1 MATNITDIVMR
12 ITGDNSSAIRAIR
25 QTIEAEKNHINQINQ
40 NITALKNQSNGLQAQ
55 INAFNNQKI
64 AIDNNINSL
73 KSQNATIQNNIA
85 SLQNQKAAITGNTD
99 ADKQRKQAID
109 NNINALNAQK
119 IANQANINSLN
130 NQRTAIN
137 NNIGSLNAQKNAI
150 NSNINSLNAQNQSIQ
165 NNISNLNK
173 QISELSKS
181 QSGFNLNTIA
191 IAAMTA
197 ATTRLSQA
205 VASTAMEFDKQMR
218 NINSLVQASED
229 QFNKFS
235 DSVRQLSKDKSVIDG
250 PTNLAKGMYQ
260 LVSSGFEAEK
270 ALKMAG
276 VASRAAAAGLT
287 TTETAVTALS
297 ALMNGYNRKTLKDSV
312 IFSDQLFK
320 IVDKGVISF
329 EQLSSN
335 LGSVI
340 ATASGA
346 KVQFNEVGAAFI
358 ELTRAGISASE
369 SETAITNLIRSI
381 IDPSKEAKE
390 YAQKLGIELGAT
402 ALQTKGLSGVMDDLS
417 KSTRGNIEIMSKIIP
432 EARAAKAALTLSKDG
447 AEGFKR
453 ALDEMGQSAGATE
466 KAFSQQS
473 KSFAFAMQK
482 MKASIEDLKI
492 EYGLLILQALEPFIK
507 YIKAG
512 IDWLKGLDKE
522 TKDNIINAGKWI
534 ILLGSLAGAMKILN
548 IAFGVFVGL
557 LSKSNLAIGG
567 AIVFFQQ
574 LDKAVNNIKNA
585 TDGYNLILKELLEN
599 FDIFGKKINLLKGL
613 EEINLFGKVKNYFS
627 FKDTEF
633 NLNQQTKELKLQKEE
648 ALKLAQAYIRLDEAK
663 RKALTSD
670 ELAQYSQAFTVL
682 STNSSDLQSRL
693 RNQNIAK
700 SLMSQSKKALSNE
713 NQKVITDKQAADRKV
728 INDKAYLTSL
738 EENDP
743 KEKKKK
749 IESYYD
755 ALTARYKRY
764 INEVETISN
773 NNDNNK
779 IQKLNDVNQKL
790 LGLAKVYHEK
800 ASKFEKGSKD
810 YELALEQESLIY
822 KKISENKNKIQKIN
836 DDARKKEEKEQERI
850 NKFNQKINDDI
861 TKYVEVETKK
871 RTDAEIKAKKEA
883 EKVALKIYQDKKKQ
897 DKEAL
902 DEALKLGDEELKA
915 LEEQTKEF
923 IENDSNSL
931 DERLDLLDQFVE
943 YKKIKYGEDSKE
955 YKEIL
960 KKQTDW
966 NKQLRDDEIK
976 SIESFYSE
984 IASGAVNLGNSLGNS
999 TDSLTNFVGSLI
1011 ESAGRGFNSFL
1022 NMSNQLSNIQEKLK
1036 KDDITETAANFQTMA
1051 LGGLSAAE
1059 VVSRSIDAMVS
1070 NYNKQQQVTVKIE
1083 RAISNF
1089 GANSKE
1095 VKDAILESNEAISDN
1110 FKALPGVL
1118 GDPLSKLTRMFTDFL
1133 GLTKSAAQQAR
1144 EAAFNQDLMKAI
1156 NDLNKVFDDLDKAE
1170 QLRIDMIDDEM
1181 TKKSEQLAFDIRII
1195 QKSQE
1200 SEFLKTA
1207 MIQKKYYE
1215 FNKWKQEQQSK
1226 EVKTVDDSGKKIQ
1239 EINEKN
1245 YKSELSII
1253 DEVYGK
1259 KRKKLE
1265 SEVQKEIDI
1274 IQSKN
1279 DRIKAIED
1287 ERTQSDTDKQK
1298 RLQSFNQSL
1307 SSNQRSADFYRA
1319 NEQDFEFGFNGNS
1332 NERKKIEADYNAGV
1346 INYETYAKKRTEIAL
1361 KQYQYYNEQAKRIS
1375 DPKAKQE
1382 ALDKAT
1388 QGQEEYYNFIFDKE
1402 KEKVENET
1410 KQAEKRL
1417 VLKQQELATVT
1428 ELEKSEIAK
1437 LDQAYKDS
1445 SGMYRDTFVE
1455 ATQVWTKFAQESIN
1469 NIDLS
1474 NLINKVKNDVAQA
1487 KAELNGIKASVNS
1500 TVQQAKTTISNTTTV
1515 NNAPT
1520 APTQTPVNTS
1530 TPSKPLSGVS
1540 KGISSVANGISN
1552 AASSIAKGISNAAI
1566 PYGPTAPDW
1575 YGKYTFATNPT
1586 ETTVKAPDNIGVS
1599 DYELKRRKQHDDQAK
1614 INNILAKLLK
1624 QANWNVS
1631 FDNYANQSLS
1641 WFEDQARQFGIPLM
1655 AKGGVTNGISIAGER
1670 GSEAIFNYS
1679 DMKSMYD
1686 FVKNTAINP
1695 SNNYSNQASI
1705 NINYSP
1711 VFTGI
1716 DLSKTGQVDAMIKN
1730 NMNTLKNDILKAQA
1744 GR

>member
-1 MATNITDIVMR
+1 MSISNIILNLVV
-12 ITGDNSSAIRAIR
+12 
-25 QTIEAEKNHINQINQ
+25 
-40 NITALKNQSNGLQAQ
+40 NG
-55 INAFNNQKI
+55 NNQ
-64 AIDNNINSL
+64 AR
-73 KSQNATIQNNIA
+73 QQ
-85 SLQNQKAAITGNTD
+85 
-99 ADKQRKQAID
+99 
-109 NNINALNAQK
+109 LN
-119 IANQANINSLN
+119 
-130 NQRTAIN
+130 
-137 NNIGSLNAQKNAI
+137 
-150 NSNINSLNAQNQSIQ
+150 
-165 NNISNLNK
+165 
-173 QISELSKS
+173 EL
-181 QSGFNLNTIA
+181 T
-191 IAAMTA
+191 
-197 ATTRLSQA
+197 
-205 VASTAMEFDKQMR
+205 
-218 NINSLVQASED
+218 
-229 QFNKFS
+229 
-235 DSVRQLSKDKSVIDG
+235 
-250 PTNLAKGMYQ
+250 
-260 LVSSGFEAEK
+260 VS
-270 ALKMAG
+270 
-276 VASRAAAAGLT
+276 
-287 TTETAVTALS
+287 VTALS
-297 ALMNGYNRKTLKDSV
+297 ATFTALGKVISDVSREFNKSLTNLQSITNITDAQVKKLGDSIKELSGLKDVADTALEISNAVNELAGNGFDNLTTSMKIATIAGQAAAAGNVKTADSV
-312 IFSDQLFK
+312 RLLSGIMNSYNTKSAKDAAEISDKLFT
-320 IVDKGVISF
+320 IVGR
-329 EQLSSN
+329 
-335 LGSVI
+335 GSVKFEALANNMSQLLPI
-340 ATASGA
+340 ASSSGI
-346 KVQFNEVGAAFI
+346 KMD
-358 ELTRAGISASE
+358 EL
-369 SETAITNLIRSI
+369 
-381 IDPSKEAKE
+381 
-390 YAQKLGIELGAT
+390 
-402 ALQTKGLSGVMDDLS
+402 
-417 KSTRGNIEIMSKIIP
+417 
-432 EARAAKAALTLSKDG
+432 
-447 AEGFKR
+447 
-453 ALDEMGQSAGATE
+453 
-466 KAFSQQS
+466 
-473 KSFAFAMQK
+473 
-482 MKASIEDLKI
+482 
-492 EYGLLILQALEPFIK
+492 
-507 YIKAG
+507 
-512 IDWLKGLDKE
+512 
-522 TKDNIINAGKWI
+522 
-534 ILLGSLAGAMKILN
+534 
-548 IAFGVFVGL
+548 
-557 LSKSNLAIGG
+557 GG
-567 AIVFFQQ
+567 AIIRMSQTSMPMAQIETGLAGLIRQLGAASPDIKEFAKTIGVDLSEEALQKGLVPMLEQ
-574 LDKAVNNIKNA
+574 LDKATGGSKELIKKLIPDTEGANAAMVLMANGAKLLKTEVTAMGEGVGSATKALEIQTKSYAFQVSKLNSDLENLKITFGDIVNKALVPFIEKTREVIKFISNLDDSTKEMIVKVGMFTAGIGALGLALGGLVLAFTPVISGLSLVFKGVGSLYGSFIALSGILGTGGAFGVAVFSAIATVWSLKKIIDGVREAFNTIDAIASAKTANVENEKTLKNA
-585 TDGYNLILKELLEN
+585 
-599 FDIFGKKINLLKGL
+599 
-613 EEINLFGKVKNYFS
+613 
-627 FKDTEF
+627 
-633 NLNQQTKELKLQKEE
+633 LQ
-648 ALKLAQAYIRLDEAK
+648 LAQAYRRLSVE
-663 RKALTSD
+663 
-670 ELAQYSQAFTVL
+670 Q
-682 STNSSDLQSRL
+682 
-693 RNQNIAK
+693 
-700 SLMSQSKKALSNE
+700 KKALNVDELREYGKAFAILAGNS
-713 NQKVITDKQAADRKV
+713 TDKAAKERNRNLGISLSNQAKELEKTESIQRKV
-728 INDKAYLTSL
+728 DEQNKINTVKNAKEKARIA
-738 EENDP
+738 EENAKKQEDID
-743 KEKKKK
+743 KENKRKLKQS
-749 IESYYD
+749 EED
-755 ALTARYKRY
+755 YKQLQIRLADD
-764 INEVETISN
+764 VLKHKLSN
-773 NNDNNK
+773 
-779 IQKLNDVNQKL
+779 L
-790 LGLAKVYHEK
+790 
-800 ASKFEKGSKD
+800 D
-810 YELALEQESLIY
+810 YELKQVELKRDANLKLAKNQSDRDKINFVYQKERTKILDDY
-822 KKISENKNKIQKIN
+822 KKEQQQKEQDLANKTQKIN
-836 DDARKKEEKEQERI
+836 E
-850 NKFNQKINDDI
+850 DI
-861 TKYVEVETKK
+861 TKYVEYETKK
-871 RTDAEIKAKKEA
+871 RIEIEKKNKEES
-883 EKVALKIYQDKKKQ
+883 EKIALEIYQYKKKQ

-1036 KDDITETAANFQTMA
+1036 KGDITETAANFQTMA
-1051 LGGLSAAE
+1051 LGVQSAAE

-1515 NNAPT
+1515 NNVPT
-1520 APTQTPVNTS
+1520 APTQTNSNTS

-1540 KGISSVANGISN
+1540 KGISSVANGISS
-1552 AASSIAKGISNAAI
+1552 AASSIAKGISSAAI